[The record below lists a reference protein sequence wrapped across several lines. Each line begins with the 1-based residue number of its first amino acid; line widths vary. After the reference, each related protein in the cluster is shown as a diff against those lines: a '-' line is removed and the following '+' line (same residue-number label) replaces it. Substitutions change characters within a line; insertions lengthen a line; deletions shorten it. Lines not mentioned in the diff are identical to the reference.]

1 MLGAPVGER
10 TLSAQ
15 VLPDF
20 ITPRREAHCA
30 RVMNVLEFHPP
41 ALAALR
47 RWMVVLPG
55 WLAGLG
61 LAAAQVPAVSSFTPA
76 SGPPGTLVTITG
88 SGFSTATQFFFNDA
102 LADFTSVSASQIIAI
117 VPTAATSGKLSASNS
132 SGSGASAASFT
143 VPPRIYDFSPPLGSP
158 GTPVVINGANL
169 TNTTAVRFNGTTAT
183 FTVTS
188 EQQINATVPAGAT
201 DGPITVVTPVGS
213 ADSGTNF
220 QASSRPAITEV
231 APLAATAGSTVTI
244 SGANFLGTVTVRFNG
259 VAATGVTATG
269 QGTQLSVLVPAGATT
284 GPLTVTTAGG
294 TATNAQN
301 FVTGTQPIIT
311 DFDPPLGS
319 VGDPVTING
328 LNFSG
333 TTTVVKFNGS
343 VATVSALSDTSIQA
357 FVPTGATTGPIAITT
372 PAGTGTSATN
382 FVTGNGPLLTDFSP
396 VAGAVGSQI
405 VLRGLNFSA
414 GGLVVKFNG
423 VTAPTAVATAPGQ
436 IAVQVPN
443 GATTGP
449 ISVMTTAGTSTSTN
463 NFSVTG
469 AAPFILGFTP
479 TSGPRGMSLVITGI
493 NFTLANSVRFNGTLA
508 PTAAVTADSQ
518 IQVEVPNG
526 ALTGPIS
533 VTAPAGTGT
542 SSAIFYAPPRLTSF
556 TPASGVAGSLITVN
570 GTNFT
575 GATTLTIASTNN
587 TRVAVAFSLVASN
600 QLTIT
605 IPTNAVTGPLVL
617 TTPGG
622 VIYSAT
628 ALGVVPRVDS
638 FAPTLGPV
646 GTSVVLQGQ
655 NFANA
660 NAVRFNGV
668 ATTFTLDSPT
678 QITATVPAGATT
690 GTIQITSADGG
701 TASTDSF
708 LVTRATD
715 LAITQSN
722 APNVFLLNQPATF
735 FFTLTNRGPSTVT
748 GVTVQD
754 TFPVGMQ
761 FIAAT
766 SSVGTCSFS
775 GGKFTCAIGVFSN
788 AASASIT
795 LNVFNAT
802 AGVAF
807 HQVSV
812 SALEGDTRN
821 SDNLSQA
828 LIAVLSDAQ
837 RTLTARHVAGTAGV
851 EITWPLVL
859 APIIPLLQSAPVIAP
874 NPPWNFVGL
883 TPGLVTNQAI
893 VYHAITQD
901 TSGGPFF
908 FRLKTP

>member
-1 MLGAPVGER
+1 MCVWL
-10 TLSAQ
+10 
-15 VLPDF
+15 
-20 ITPRREAHCA
+20 
-30 RVMNVLEFHPP
+30 
-41 ALAALR
+41 
-47 RWMVVLPG
+47 G

-61 LAAAQVPAVSSFTPA
+61 IAAAQVPGVSSFTPA
-76 SGPPGTLVTITG
+76 SGPPGTLVAVAG
-88 SGFSTATQFFFNDA
+88 SGFSTTTQLFFNDA
-102 LADFTSVSASQIIAI
+102 LADFTAVSASQIIAI
-117 VPTAATSGKLSASNS
+117 VPTTATSGKLIVINP
-132 SGSGASAASFT
+132 SGSGSSAAGFA
-143 VPPRIYDFSPPLGSP
+143 VPPRINDFSPPLGTP

-169 TNTTAVRFNGTTAT
+169 TNTTAVRFNGTAAT

-188 EQQINATVPAGAT
+188 EQQINTTVPNGAT
-201 DGPITVVTPVGS
+201 DGPITIVTTAGS
-213 ADSGTNF
+213 VDTVTNF

-244 SGANFLGTVTVRFNG
+244 SGANFLGAITVRFNG
-259 VAATGVTATG
+259 VAATSVTATG

-333 TTTVVKFNGS
+333 TTTVVKFNGI
-343 VATVSALSDTSIQA
+343 VAAVSALSDTSVQA
-357 FVPTGATTGPIAITT
+357 FVPTGATTGRLSITT

-382 FVTGNGPLLTDFSP
+382 FVTGNAPFLTDFAP
-396 VAGAVGSQI
+396 IAGAVGRQI
-405 VLRGLNFSA
+405 VLNGLNFSA

-449 ISVMTTAGTSTSTN
+449 ISVTTTAGTGTSTN
-463 NFSVTG
+463 NYSVTG
-469 AAPFILGFTP
+469 TAPFILGFTP
-479 TSGPRGMSLVITGI
+479 TNGPRGTSLVITGI

-518 IQVEVPNG
+518 IQVEVPPG
-526 ALTGPIS
+526 ALTGPLS

-542 SSAIFYAPPRLTSF
+542 SSAIFYAPPRFTSF
-556 TPASGVAGSLITVN
+556 TPASGVAGSLITAS

-587 TRVAVAFSLVASN
+587 ARVVVPFSLVASN
-600 QLTIT
+600 QLTFT
-605 IPTNAVTGPLVL
+605 IPMNALTGPLIL

-628 ALGVVPRVDS
+628 SLGVVPRVDS
-638 FAPTLGPV
+638 FAPTLGPA

-660 NAVRFNGV
+660 SAVLFNGV
-668 ATTFTLDSPT
+668 ATTFAIDSPT
-678 QITATVPAGATT
+678 QITAPVPAGATT

-701 TASTDSF
+701 TSSTNSF

-722 APNVFLLNQPATF
+722 APSVFLLNQPATF
-735 FFTLTNRGPSTVT
+735 YFTLTNRGPSTVT
-748 GVTVQD
+748 GVLVQD

-761 FIAAT
+761 FLSAT

-775 GGKFTCAIGVFSN
+775 GGKFTCTIGVFSN

-821 SDNLSQA
+821 PDNLSQA
-828 LIAVLSDAQ
+828 LVAVLSDAQ
-837 RTLTARHVAGTAGV
+837 RTLTARNVAGTAGV

-859 APIIPLLQSAPVIAP
+859 APITPLLQSSPRVAP
-874 NPPWNFVGL
+874 NPPWNFVNL
-883 TPGLVTNQAI
+883 PPGLVTNNAI

-901 TSGGPFF
+901 TSGGLFF